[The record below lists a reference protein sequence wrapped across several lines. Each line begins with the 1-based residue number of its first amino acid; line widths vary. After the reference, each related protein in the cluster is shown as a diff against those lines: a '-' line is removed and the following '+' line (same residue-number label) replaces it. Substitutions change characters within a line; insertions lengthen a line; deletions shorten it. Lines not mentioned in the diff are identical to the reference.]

1 IGYVI
6 LGIGLGTPLG
16 MIGGL
21 FHLFNHSVFKSL
33 LFLNSGAVEYATG
46 TRDLRKM
53 GEKRM
58 IIYLLCLMLFCCG
71 IYCIL
76 RKRNI
81 IKIILGI
88 IIAEYA
94 VNLFFI
100 LVAYRMEGRSPI
112 LSSEV
117 EIVNM
122 VDPLPQAL
130 VLTAIVIGLAT
141 TALLVA
147 LAMRIYEKYGTFD
160 ITKIKE
166 LRG

>member
-1 IGYVI
+1 
-6 LGIGLGTPLG
+6 
-16 MIGGL
+16 
-21 FHLFNHSVFKSL
+21 
-33 LFLNSGAVEYATG
+33 
-46 TRDLRKM
+46 
-53 GEKRM
+53 M
-58 IIYLLCLMLFCCG
+58 IIYMLCLILFSCG
-71 IYCIL
+71 LYCIL

-112 LSSEV
+112 LSSDV